1 MQISEHESERKTAQ
15 IVEQMEYLIM
25 DVILMCIKKINTENQ
40 LLSEIQEIT
49 LEDRLETQRHQK
61 DFQSFGETES
71 GYPGEET

>member
-15 IVEQMEYLIM
+15 IVEQMEYLMM

-40 LLSEIQEIT
+40 LLSEMQEIT

-61 DFQSFGETES
+61 DF
-71 GYPGEET
+71 